1 MLESDGP
8 GGAEMVMLRLAEG
21 LRSRGHRIVP
31 VGPDRGCGWL
41 AGQFR
46 ERGFDPRTFTLRRP
60 LDWRC
65 LTGLVRM
72 LRAERVDAIH
82 SHEFTMALYG
92 MAAARWLGVP
102 HVITMH
108 GSQYVTT
115 KWRRRASLR
124 LAFRGS
130 TATVAVSADT
140 KRHLDQELSLPSARL
155 QVIPNGVPVPSGDA
169 AAARAEL
176 GLAPDE
182 LLLLAVGSLVPRKG
196 HAVLV
201 RAMAALRDSGVP
213 VPWRLAIAG
222 GGAEREALAALV
234 ESLGLRGS
242 IHLLGHRD
250 DVASWQ
256 VAADVFVMP
265 SLWEGLPLALLE
277 AMATG
282 SAVIASRT
290 SGIPEAVTDGVD
302 GLLTPPGDV
311 AALAAA
317 VRRVLGDAALRRA
330 LGDAARARVARE
342 FSMERM
348 TAEYE
353 ALYLP
358 GRRAGAGEQRRGGGE
373 GQVGNRLAAGLGKTQ
388 RV

>member
-1 MLESDGP
+1 MSRPLVIAQMLESDGP
-8 GGAEMVMLRLAEG
+8 GGAEMVMLRLADG
-21 LRSRGHRIVP
+21 LRARGHRIVP
-31 VGPDRGCGWL
+31 VGPHRGCGWL
-41 AGQFR
+41 AAQFR
-46 ERGFDPRTFTLRRP
+46 DRGFDPRTFTLHRP

-65 LTGLVRM
+65 LTGMVDM

-92 MAAARWLGVP
+92 TAAARWLGVP
-102 HVITMH
+102 HIITMH
-108 GSQYVTT
+108 GNQSMTT

-130 TATVAVSADT
+130 TATVAVSTDT
-140 KRHLDQELSLPSARL
+140 KQYLDRELSLPSGRL
-155 QVIPNGVPVPSGDA
+155 RVIPNGVPVPTGDA
-169 AAARAEL
+169 AAVRAEV
-176 GLAPDE
+176 GLTSDE
-182 LLLLAVGSLVPRKG
+182 LLVLAVGSLVPRKG
-196 HAVLV
+196 HAVLLQ
-201 RAMAALRDSGVP
+201 AMAAVRARGAP

-222 GGAEREALAALV
+222 GGAERETLTALIAT
-234 ESLGLRGS
+234 LGLDGHV
-242 IHLLGHRD
+242 HLLGHRD
-250 DVASWQ
+250 DVAAWQ
-256 VAADVFVMP
+256 VAADIFVMP

-317 VRRVLGDAALRRA
+317 VARILGNAALRHT
-330 LGDAARARVARE
+330 LGAAAQARVARQ
-342 FSMERM
+342 FSIERM

-353 ALYLP
+353 GLYLP
-358 GRRAGAGEQRRGGGE
+358 
-373 GQVGNRLAAGLGKTQ
+373 
-388 RV
+388 